1 MKASLVSDLEGELPS
16 DVRVEAASRIE
27 NISYYA
33 DRFCRLDFA
42 GPACNSMRV
51 RWYSVLSN
59 TLRTVKFGPK
69 PS

>member
-42 GPACNSMRV
+42 PTG
-51 RWYSVLSN
+51 LQQ
-59 TLRTVKFGPK
+59 
-69 PS
+69 